1 MQLNSFTDVE
11 IYLFQLTIGNSY
23 VVLLFETSNKLQHE
37 HFVFY
42 LFDSLSFDRLT
53 IYHLTVCCL
62 TIGRIFDRL
71 SFDCLSFDHLSFDPL
86 CESYKSKLVTGCRLS

>member
-37 HFVFY
+37 HYAMYFIYMTVC
-42 LFDSLSFDRLT
+42 RLT
-53 IYHLTVCCL
+53 V
-62 TIGRIFDRL
+62 
-71 SFDCLSFDHLSFDPL
+71 
-86 CESYKSKLVTGCRLS
+86 